1 MGTTDSFSNPIEAAI
16 VGLLRERAAHKT
28 ICPSEAARAV
38 DPVNW
43 RARMPAV
50 RAEAARL
57 VEAGVIVAFQRG
69 RVVNPSEARGPIRL
83 GLSTAPSRRK

>member
-1 MGTTDSFSNPIEAAI
+1 MENPIEAAI
-16 VGLLRERAAHKT
+16 RDLLRTRGEHKT
-28 ICPSEAARAV
+28 ICPSEVARAV

-50 RAEAARL
+50 RAEATRL
-57 VEAGVIVAFQRG
+57 AAAGVIVALQRG

-83 GLSTAPSRRK
+83 GHAKVPPRRR